1 MDIESLKLFLQ
12 IARHGSINKAANA
25 MFLAQSTATNRLKQL
40 EKSVGSPLFTRA
52 SVGVTLTAEGKR
64 LLPIAIDVVE
74 KIKAYKNL
82 KEKEQTL
89 TMVAGKALAA
99 YELPRLISQYRKF
112 NPHFKCYARS
122 TSFNECV
129 TAILSGSAD
138 IAFLG
143 GEVYHP
149 DLHQEFL
156 PEDRIVLVTS
166 RDHEWTNGFPGFKH
180 WGSQE
185 VITFGNDSAPFR
197 KQIDLYLAKQ
207 GVFPNVIMELDSLS
221 AVKEMVKE
229 NLGISMLPERT
240 ILHEKLCGSL
250 AVLDVAEG
258 RLLRPT
264 VVVYPHYKKDDKV
277 FQDFIH
283 WIRCNY

>member
-1 MDIESLKLFLQ
+1 MDTVSLELFLQ

-64 LLPIAIDVVE
+64 LLPVAIDVVE
-74 KIKAYKNL
+74 KIRAYKDS
-82 KEKEQTL
+82 KENEQTL
-89 TMVAGKALAA
+89 TLVAGKALAA
-99 YELPRLISQYRKF
+99 YELPRLISHYRKV

-129 TAILSGSAD
+129 SAVLSGSAD

-143 GEVYHP
+143 AEVYHP
-149 DLHQEFL
+149 DLQQEFL

-166 RDHEWTNGFPGFKH
+166 PEHEWADGFPGFEN

-197 KQIDLYLAKQ
+197 QQMDLYLAKQ
-207 GVFPNVIMELDSLS
+207 DVFPNVIMELDSLS

-240 ILHEKLCGSL
+240 VLHEKSSGSL
-250 AVLDVAEG
+250 TVLDIANGHLV
-258 RLLRPT
+258 RPT
-264 VVVYPHYKKDDKV
+264 VVAYPHYKKDDKN
-277 FQDFIH
+277 FQHFIH
-283 WIRCNY
+283 WIKRNY